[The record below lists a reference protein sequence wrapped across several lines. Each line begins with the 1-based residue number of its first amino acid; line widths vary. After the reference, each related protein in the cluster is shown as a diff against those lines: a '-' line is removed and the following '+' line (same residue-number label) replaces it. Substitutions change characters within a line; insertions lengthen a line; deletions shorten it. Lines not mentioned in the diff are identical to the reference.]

1 MIAMGRKYF
10 PMTLLWKSWQ

>member
-10 PMTLLWKSWQ
+10 PMTLLWKRWQ